1 MFELT
6 PERIWIL
13 VAGVVLILAI
23 LFFGRPRK
31 PGQGRRV
38 SRDGDAAAAAGRVE
52 PTLGEQLE
60 DELSAPADG
69 QGDAAGEGTQEEL
82 FVAQEQ
88 ATTELGR
95 RPSEDFDKIVTLY
108 VAARAGET
116 LRGPDIVVA
125 AEKVGLAY
133 GYMGVFHRLIERQPE
148 RGPLFSVANIVKPN
162 SFDMAAIHEVET
174 PAIAFFLTLPAPV
187 PAMDAWDAMLPTA
200 ERMAELLGGL
210 LLDEQRNALGRQRIG
225 HIREELR
232 AYDRQRE
239 APPLTRPSRW

>member
-13 VAGVVLILAI
+13 IAGVILILAI
-23 LFFGRPRK
+23 LFFGRPRR
-31 PGQGRRV
+31 PGQGRRRA
-38 SRDGDAAAAAGRVE
+38 SRDSEPAAAPERVE

-60 DELSAPADG
+60 GELAAAG
-69 QGDAAGEGTQEEL
+69 AGDAAGAQEEL
-82 FVAQEQ
+82 FAGQDQ
-88 ATTELGR
+88 AVEELGK

-108 VAARAGET
+108 VAARAGEK

-125 AEKVGLAY
+125 AEKVGLVY

-162 SFDMAAIHEVET
+162 SFDMAAIQEVET

-187 PAMDAWDAMLPTA
+187 SAMDAWDAMLPTA
-200 ERMAELLGGL
+200 ERMAELLDGL

>member
-13 VAGVVLILAI
+13 IAGAILILAI

-38 SRDGDAAAAAGRVE
+38 ARGGEEPGPGRVE

-60 DELSAPADG
+60 VELAGGEPAAPV
-69 QGDAAGEGTQEEL
+69 EGTQEGL
-82 FVAQEQ
+82 FGDEERALD
-88 ATTELGR
+88 ELGK
-95 RPSEDFDKIVTLY
+95 RPSDAFDKIVTVYL
-108 VAARAGET
+108 AARAGEK

-125 AEKVGLAY
+125 AAKVGLVY
-133 GYMGVFHRLIERQPE
+133 GHMGVFHRLVERQPE
-148 RGPLFSVANIVKPN
+148 RGPVFSVANIVKPG
-162 SFDMAAIHEVET
+162 SFDLADIQSVET

-187 PAMDAWDAMLPTA
+187 SAMDAWDAMLPTA

-239 APPLTRPSRW
+239 APPLTRPTRW

>member
-1 MFELT
+1 MFDLT

-13 VAGVVLILAI
+13 IAGALLILAI

-31 PGQGRRV
+31 PGQGRRLP
-38 SRDGDAAAAAGRVE
+38 RGGEADAASGRVE

-60 DELSAPADG
+60 GELAEG
-69 QGDAAGEGTQEEL
+69 VGEAAEEGTQDPL
-82 FVAQEQ
+82 FPSPDPASD
-88 ATTELGR
+88 ELGK
-95 RPSEDFDKIVTLY
+95 RPSDEFDKIVTVYL
-108 VAARAGET
+108 AARAGEA

-133 GYMGVFHRLIERQPE
+133 GHMGVFHRLIERQPE
-148 RGPLFSVANIVKPN
+148 RGPVFSVANIVKPG
-162 SFDMAAIHEVET
+162 SFDMAGIQSVET

-187 PAMDAWDAMLPTA
+187 SAMDAWDAMLPTA

-239 APPLTRPSRW
+239 APPLTKPSRW